1 MDENQVIWRELRTKQ
16 NQLDL
21 LDERN
26 RSIRQQREEQFE
38 DLQQKRNQLLHM
50 IEGKYQMM
58 QHYLGQVDVDT
69 TEERARLNRIASDFS
84 QAVSIGFIRNQRALE
99 QSIEKEEIEY
109 RRERRKLEDDIDTL
123 HRRKMKFDQEKKEGI
138 AYV

>member
-50 IEGKYQMM
+50 IEGKYQMI
-58 QHYLGQVDVDT
+58 QHTLGQVDVDT

-109 RRERRKLEDDIDTL
+109 RRERRKLEEDIDTL
-123 HRRKMKFDQEKKEGI
+123 HRRKMKFDQEKKKG
-138 AYV
+138 